1 MKESNR
7 RHLEHEWRSP
17 VPRVSSWGKP
27 SSSVDRGQAK
37 SHRGR
42 SGGTLGLRGISGND
56 RCGVLA
62 DLVSIGST

>member
-1 MKESNR
+1 MKENNR
-7 RHLEHEWRSP
+7 RYLEHERHSP

-37 SHRGR
+37 SHKGR

-56 RCGVLA
+56 WRGVLA